1 MRTANTQSSLIVEA
15 LGMQLETGRDAA
27 IRFLLNAEVPTQT
40 IAFYLPETKMP
51 VRSPDVYRWLTS
63 STETYIAALSTSWQ
77 PSHAQSAAQRRLQAE
92 GALQLWLHAVGKR
105 AIIRDRERIESLID
119 GMPKAS

>member
-1 MRTANTQSSLIVEA
+1 MRTANTKSSLIVEA

-27 IRFLLNAEVPTQT
+27 IRFLLNADVPVQT

-51 VRSPDVYRWLTS
+51 VKSPDVYQWLTS
-63 STETYIAALSTSWQ
+63 SIETYIAALSTSWQ
-77 PSHAQSAAQRRLQAE
+77 PSHTQSAAQRRLQAE